1 MEAGMKQVC
10 KDCGTVGETKTVARG
25 SMGVEIVLWL
35 CFIVPGLIYS
45 IWRLSS
51 KHETCSACGSD
62 RLLPADTPTGRQLA
76 AASGYVP
83 EVIRPSSGAVSAGR
97 ALGMLVGRLKK

>member
-1 MEAGMKQVC
+1 MKQVC

-62 RLLPADTPTGRQLA
+62 RLVPIQTPAGQQL
-76 AASGYVP
+76 ASGYVS
-83 EVIRPSSGAVSAGR
+83 EVVRPSAGAVSAGR
-97 ALGMLVGRLKK
+97 AIGMLVGRLKK

>member
-1 MEAGMKQVC
+1 MKQVC

-51 KHETCSACGSD
+51 KHETCSACGSE
-62 RLLPADTPTGRQLA
+62 RLVPIQTPAGQQLA
-76 AASGYVP
+76 SASGYVP
-83 EVIRPSSGAVSAGR
+83 SVAIRGERGSYNGKFVGVSSSTECSYPG
-97 ALGMLVGRLKK
+97 

>member
-1 MEAGMKQVC
+1 MKQVC

-25 SMGVEIVLWL
+25 SMGVEIVLWI

-51 KHETCSACGSD
+51 KHETCRACGSE
-62 RLLPADTPTGRQLA
+62 RLVPIATPAGQTMA
-76 AASGYVP
+76 AASGYAP
-83 EVIRPSSGAVSAGR
+83 EVVRPSSGAVNAGR
-97 ALGMLVGRLKK
+97 ALGQMVGRLMR

>member
-1 MEAGMKQVC
+1 MKQVC

-51 KHETCSACGSD
+51 KHETCSACGSE
-62 RLLPADTPTGRQLA
+62 RLVPIQTPAGQQLA
-76 AASGYVP
+76 SASGYVP
-83 EVIRPSSGAVSAGR
+83 EVVRPSTGAVSAGR
-97 ALGMLVGRLKK
+97 AIGMLVGRLKK